1 MAVHQGVKPRH
12 QVRTALTPRF
22 EDLTRHLAAAV
33 HVVDRLADELIDEFL
48 RGPNRAI
55 PASPGVNPVIVLSEA
70 VASRRRRVVR
80 DVFVLVLS
88 AALLVGLLVGLWP
101 VSLSWP
107 ASVGAGLLTWT
118 LIRNGQRQTEQG
130 RNGQGRVGTGGW
142 VLVLVVAS
150 GVGLL
155 TVASTA
161 GPLDRLGGRP
171 AFGSLASVAIGSLL
185 LLTAFVDR
193 LYVHGLVRDRF
204 GPGWLRLIG
213 RVQPTSSPSG
223 AWRCWP
229 PR

>member
-1 MAVHQGVKPRH
+1 MAVYEGVRPRH
-12 QVRTALTPRF
+12 QVRTAPTPRF

-70 VASRRRRVVR
+70 VASRRRRVLR
-80 DVFVLVLS
+80 DAFVLALS
-88 AALLVGLLVGLWP
+88 AALLAGLWP

-118 LIRNGQRQTEQG
+118 LVRTGQRPT
-130 RNGQGRVGTGGW
+130 GQRRVGTGGW
-142 VLVLVVAS
+142 VLVVVVAV
-150 GVGLL
+150 GIGLL

-161 GPLDRLGGRP
+161 GPLGRLGGRP